1 LETEYVSSLVDRGQS
16 DDAYFQGLY
25 GLVSYFLTG
34 ETRPY
39 SRAAGEFLRVRPKKN
54 FSLKDKTWGAWEAAL
69 RYSFLDLDED
79 EISGGILS
87 DVTLGLNWYLN
98 PNMRIMLNYIYA
110 NRNGYGDADIVQT
123 RFQVDF

>member
-1 LETEYVSSLVDRGQS
+1 LVSGGQG
-16 DDAYFQGLY
+16 DDTYFQGLY

-39 SRAAGEFLRVRPKKN
+39 SRSAGEFLRLRPKKN
-54 FSLKDKTWGAWEAAL
+54 FSLKDKTWGALEAAL
-69 RYSFLDLDED
+69 RYSYLDLDENG
-79 EISGGILS
+79 INGGILS
-87 DVTLGLNWYLN
+87 DVTLGLNWYFN
-98 PNMRIMLNYIYA
+98 PNMRVMFNYIFA